1 MTRDPFPSTDPAD
14 HDTRPTAGP
23 APVPDPGFAGPA
35 SPPVTAHDTP
45 EDPDAAPARTPV
57 AVAVADEAPGP
68 AATGTPAGADSPE
81 HGGAPAPDRRP
92 AEADATADART
103 DSDSAAAPEANAEAN
118 ADSGDKDHEDDDEPI
133 RTVLRTAATERP
145 LEEVAALVARLQRTG
160 EVTGP
165 ADVALRAAAVSRPL
179 EEVRRL
185 VALLNASGEDV
196 QQADTTLRA
205 AAVGRPVDDVVQLVN
220 ILGSDSGDWRTP
232 GSTPP
237 ASSDPDGG
245 RDGNGARRKLSRRE
259 RAEHRAATQWST
271 SALNSALAAGPGGH
285 SVSPAL
291 RSVLR
296 WPAALALFVC
306 GAIHLPTDL
315 PALRSGGYGE
325 LLSVAV
331 LLLCLLCAVWL
342 ATRDTATVWA
352 ATAGLAVGIIALHA
366 LAGAGTVDLLNSS
379 LGDTFTW
386 AKAAAVLS
394 GAATVLLAGA
404 ALFRGGRAGV
414 PKST

>member
-1 MTRDPFPSTDPAD
+1 MTRDPFPSTDPASP
-14 HDTRPTAGP
+14 DTRPPAGP

-45 EDPDAAPARTPV
+45 EAPEAAPARTPV
-57 AVAVADEAPGP
+57 AVAVADEDTGP
-68 AATGTPAGADSPE
+68 ADPGTPAGDGSPE
-81 HGGAPAPDRRP
+81 HDGAPGPDRP
-92 AEADATADART
+92 PVGTEAETDSEADTTACADT
-103 DSDSAAAPEANAEAN
+103 DTGTGTDR
-118 ADSGDKDHEDDDEPI
+118 GRDHEDDDEPI

-220 ILGSDSGDWRTP
+220 ILGSDSSDWRTP
-232 GSTPP
+232 GGTPSQ
-237 ASSDPDGG
+237 SSEPDGG
-245 RDGNGARRKLSRRE
+245 RDGSGSRRKKPSRRE

-296 WPAALALFVC
+296 WPAALALLVC

-315 PALRSGGYGE
+315 PALRSGGYAE

-342 ATRDTATVWA
+342 VTRDTATVWA

-379 LGDTFTW
+379 LGDTVTW

-394 GAATVLLAGA
+394 GAATVLLAGT
-404 ALFRGGRAGV
+404 ALFRSGRTGV
-414 PKST
+414 PKGT